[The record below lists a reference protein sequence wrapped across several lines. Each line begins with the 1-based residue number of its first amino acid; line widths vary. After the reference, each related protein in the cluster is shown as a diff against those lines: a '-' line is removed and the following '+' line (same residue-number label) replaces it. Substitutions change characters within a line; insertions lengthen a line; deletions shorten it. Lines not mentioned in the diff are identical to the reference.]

1 MRAVH
6 CRQGTIHVVDRP
18 PPAGDGIR
26 VKVKACGICGSDL
39 HMQGGFPPDRIPGHE
54 IAGEL
59 PDGTPVAIEPL
70 APCESC
76 DYCAAGEY
84 QLCRDGARMVFG
96 VARDGGMA
104 EEILVPERA
113 LVPLAPGIPV
123 RDACLVEPL
132 AVALHGLRR
141 ISLGGGERVAI
152 VGGGAIG
159 QCAVA
164 AAAARGCEV
173 ALFARHDAQ
182 REAGDRLGAKLPSG
196 EYDIVIDA
204 AGTQS
209 GLQEAA
215 MHTRPGG
222 TMLLIASYWEGMSLP
237 GMLITLKEIRVVPA
251 SMYGRGQ
258 TGRDIDHAAALLADR
273 PQIADA
279 IITHRL
285 PLEAAREAFDTARNR
300 AAGSIKVVLEP

>member
-1 MRAVH
+1 MRAVQ
-6 CRQGTIHVVDRP
+6 CREGTIHVVDRP
-18 PPAGDGIR
+18 PPAGDGVR

-59 PDGTPVAIEPL
+59 TDGTPVAVEPL

-84 QLCRDGARMVFG
+84 QLCRDGARMVLG

-113 LVPLAPGIPV
+113 LVPLAPGLPV

-132 AVALHGLRR
+132 AVAMHGLRR
-141 ISLGGGERVAI
+141 ISVGGGERVAI

-182 REAGDRLGAKLPSG
+182 REAGDRLGAKVPSG
-196 EYDIVIDA
+196 EYDVVIDA

-209 GLQEAA
+209 SLQEAA
-215 MHTRPGG
+215 IHTRPGG

-237 GMLITLKEIRVVPA
+237 GMIITLKEITVVPA
-251 SMYGRGQ
+251 SMYGRDRS
-258 TGRDIDHAAALLADR
+258 GRDIDHAAALLADR
-273 PQIADA
+273 PRIADA

-285 PLEAAREAFDTARNR
+285 PLEAAREAFEAARDR
-300 AAGSIKVVLEP
+300 KAGSIKVVLEP